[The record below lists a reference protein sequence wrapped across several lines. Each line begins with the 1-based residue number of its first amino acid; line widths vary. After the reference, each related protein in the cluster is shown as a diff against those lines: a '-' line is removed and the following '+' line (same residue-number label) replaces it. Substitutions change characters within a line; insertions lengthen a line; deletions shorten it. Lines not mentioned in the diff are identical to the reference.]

1 MVKTTMTRRWFSC
14 GLGALFLPALL
25 ASPVAAGEPA
35 AFASPWVTEH
45 ASRARLVA
53 GGAKDVD
60 GTTRLIAAVEIELH
74 EGWKT
79 YWRHPGTSGV
89 PPRFDWT
96 GSDNLAKADV
106 RFPAP
111 VRFRD
116 RDGDI
121 IGYKTAVTLPVEL
134 TPVEPGR
141 AMSLKL
147 GLEYGVCKDVCIPVQ
162 SEFVLQVPENAVAQ
176 PAGDAA
182 TAALARVP
190 RTAPLVPARDPKLGK
205 VAVELGGDKP
215 RIVIDAAFPGNPDK
229 ADAFLE
235 APDGLWLPMAQRA
248 DGPSGM
254 MRFVVDL
261 TDGVE
266 LNDVKGQ
273 TIRLTL
279 VSEAGQMEASFI
291 LEQTP

>member
-1 MVKTTMTRRWFSC
+1 MTMRRWISR
-14 GLGALFLPALL
+14 GLAVLAIPSLL
-25 ASPVAAGEPA
+25 AMQAAAGEPA
-35 AFASPWVTEH
+35 AFASQWATEH

-53 GGAKDVD
+53 GSVKDID
-60 GTTRLIAAVEIELH
+60 GTTRLMAAVEIELH

-106 RFPAP
+106 IFPAP
-111 VRFRD
+111 LRFRD

-134 TPVEPGR
+134 TPAEPGR

-147 GLEYGVCKDVCIPVQ
+147 NLEYGVCKDVCIPVQ
-162 SEFVLQVPENAVAQ
+162 SDFVLQIPENAKSQ
-176 PAGDAA
+176 PAGDAVS
-182 TAALARVP
+182 AALARVP

-205 VAVELGGDKP
+205 VAVDLAGDKP

-248 DGPSGM
+248 DGPAGM
-254 MRFVVDL
+254 TRFVVDL
-261 TDGVE
+261 TDGVDI
-266 LNDVKGQ
+266 NDVKGQ

-279 VSEAGQMEASFI
+279 VSEAGQAEASFI